1 MAGFGVDAAV
11 ETSGRSVCVTSA
23 GQEPF
28 SLRLQIDFPNVT
40 LREHPAELFSRQL
53 LSEKVPD
60 RKDVLHLFDLLP
72 REESSRG
79 NPDPLAFGCG
89 CWVRDAGFGLR
100 RNNRVF
106 PASVQLLNV
115 FVRSVRPSHVWTSIV
130 IFADVRAPRHRD
142 LRNNFDPNLVVA
154 LSQFEGGNIFVIQ
167 PEGPE
172 VAYDAGETVRG
183 IILDPRSQP
192 CLLHARR
199 DEHFTLPWRGRRVVL
214 VAFCID
220 HVLQLTDGQRGELC
234 RLGFRPPSEGSL
246 PPPRQCSAQQMC
258 LEIFSAPPRLSE
270 SLRRVEVRTLSL
282 HHAPLKAWT
291 VPCLKWDVQQPLDVE
306 FCLQRLRQGSV
317 SFLFVVPPGGLQ
329 SLTTTLN
336 EAVLTF
342 LVLLLATL
350 GDTQTPFCL
359 CLPCASAFW
368 KPVLAQTVG
377 LTHFVTDVDLCQYG
391 CERKRA
397 TRLLHNVPAL
407 CALARRCDGS
417 HSHASWS
424 PKTPAS
430 LQPRHLPPSFCDHVV
445 QACLPLLSASV
456 LPPSLRPASAALQGH
471 TKLHA
476 VPAVVPEYKEV
487 LRRQVPP
494 EVPLPDVI
502 PEGGCPFLPDVP
514 AGASRLTGGR
524 LQRDTTLLLKGA
536 GHASCRNED
545 PPATDG
551 RQQTPLA
558 DVSYAVPWNVPEF
571 LEQALHAE
579 HPCDKLSGCE
589 PSAEDNI
596 QWITSTPA
604 AEVCAFRTNALKAL
618 LQSEAEL
625 RKDEERLHASLNP
638 EVGRVLKGKRL
649 LLFKKLASA
658 AGVEDDT
665 LFQQMCEGFK
675 ILGYAEPSG
684 QFPVSF
690 KPASM
695 SEHEL
700 KQASSWIRG
709 MLKKPDSRESNE
721 IAEGLW
727 AEALDQAQDGSG
739 WLYGPYSE
747 RELDELFPEGWVPS
761 RRFGVQQGDR
771 TRAIDDL
778 RASLVNSTCTAT
790 DKIVLQ
796 DIDVVAQTAR
806 KFLEALASRRRA
818 DQRQL
823 VGRAL
828 DLKSAYKQLASAPC
842 DGWAS
847 ILAVWR
853 PDKQQ
858 YQYFRFAT
866 LPFGAVHS
874 VTAFNRVAK
883 ALRTILL
890 KIVRLV
896 VTSFYDDFCQ
906 LELQELAGSAQGTA
920 QLVLQLLGWRIAEDP
935 NKCLPFSKVFSMLGA
950 SFSLS
955 RAPQGI
961 LEISNKEGRL
971 QALRA
976 MVNAVCT
983 DGFVQPAV
991 LASLKGRFLYASTHT
1006 FGRVAAMAVKCLSR
1020 HLAGGGILRLD
1031 NEDCTLL
1038 QQTIDLLED
1047 MRPREIC
1054 AGISGA
1060 PVVIFTDGAHEEDD
1074 CLTTHG
1080 AVMIDPSSGL
1090 HLFFGEEIPQNF
1102 VDKWRAGGRQQLVGQ
1117 AEVLPVLVAKVAW
1130 AKHLKHRKVLWFID
1144 NDSAKAALGSGSSP
1158 VRDTFAMLCVNAHL
1172 DVALEA
1178 THWYTR
1184 VPSKANLADDASRL
1198 SFGAYQGLYEHTHVD
1213 WTSSCM
1219 QTIVATCTGEKIP
1232 SLALDTSTPE
1242 FIGEESC

>member
-1 MAGFGVDAAV
+1 M
-11 ETSGRSVCVTSA
+11 
-23 GQEPF
+23 
-28 SLRLQIDFPNVT
+28 
-40 LREHPAELFSRQL
+40 
-53 LSEKVPD
+53 
-60 RKDVLHLFDLLP
+60 
-72 REESSRG
+72 
-79 NPDPLAFGCG
+79 
-89 CWVRDAGFGLR
+89 
-100 RNNRVF
+100 
-106 PASVQLLNV
+106 
-115 FVRSVRPSHVWTSIV
+115 
-130 IFADVRAPRHRD
+130 
-142 LRNNFDPNLVVA
+142 
-154 LSQFEGGNIFVIQ
+154 
-167 PEGPE
+167 
-172 VAYDAGETVRG
+172 
-183 IILDPRSQP
+183 
-192 CLLHARR
+192 
-199 DEHFTLPWRGRRVVL
+199 
-214 VAFCID
+214 
-220 HVLQLTDGQRGELC
+220 
-234 RLGFRPPSEGSL
+234 
-246 PPPRQCSAQQMC
+246 
-258 LEIFSAPPRLSE
+258 
-270 SLRRVEVRTLSL
+270 
-282 HHAPLKAWT
+282 
-291 VPCLKWDVQQPLDVE
+291 
-306 FCLQRLRQGSV
+306 
-317 SFLFVVPPGGLQ
+317 
-329 SLTTTLN
+329 
-336 EAVLTF
+336 
-342 LVLLLATL
+342 
-350 GDTQTPFCL
+350 
-359 CLPCASAFW
+359 
-368 KPVLAQTVG
+368 
-377 LTHFVTDVDLCQYG
+377 
-391 CERKRA
+391 
-397 TRLLHNVPAL
+397 
-407 CALARRCDGS
+407 
-417 HSHASWS
+417 
-424 PKTPAS
+424 
-430 LQPRHLPPSFCDHVV
+430 
-445 QACLPLLSASV
+445 
-456 LPPSLRPASAALQGH
+456 
-471 TKLHA
+471 
-476 VPAVVPEYKEV
+476 
-487 LRRQVPP
+487 
-494 EVPLPDVI
+494 
-502 PEGGCPFLPDVP
+502 
-514 AGASRLTGGR
+514 
-524 LQRDTTLLLKGA
+524 
-536 GHASCRNED
+536 
-545 PPATDG
+545 
-551 RQQTPLA
+551 
-558 DVSYAVPWNVPEF
+558 
-571 LEQALHAE
+571 HAE

-684 QFPVSF
+684 QFPVSL

-700 KQASSWIRG
+700 KRASSWIRG

-721 IAEGLW
+721 TAEGLW
-727 AEALDQAQDGSG
+727 AEALEQAQDGSG

-806 KFLEALASRRRA
+806 KFLEALSSRRRA

-896 VTSFYDDFCQ
+896 VTNFYDDFCQ

-950 SFSLS
+950 SFSLA

-971 QALRA
+971 QALRT
-976 MVNAVCT
+976 MVNAVCA

-1006 FGRVAAMAVKCLSR
+1006 FGRVAVMAVKCLSR
-1020 HLAGGGILRLD
+1020 HLAGGGVLRLD

-1198 SFGAYQGLYEHTHVD
+1198 SFGAYQGLYEQTHVD
-1213 WTSSCM
+1213 WTLSCM

>member
-1 MAGFGVDAAV
+1 M
-11 ETSGRSVCVTSA
+11 
-23 GQEPF
+23 
-28 SLRLQIDFPNVT
+28 
-40 LREHPAELFSRQL
+40 
-53 LSEKVPD
+53 
-60 RKDVLHLFDLLP
+60 
-72 REESSRG
+72 
-79 NPDPLAFGCG
+79 
-89 CWVRDAGFGLR
+89 
-100 RNNRVF
+100 
-106 PASVQLLNV
+106 
-115 FVRSVRPSHVWTSIV
+115 
-130 IFADVRAPRHRD
+130 
-142 LRNNFDPNLVVA
+142 
-154 LSQFEGGNIFVIQ
+154 
-167 PEGPE
+167 
-172 VAYDAGETVRG
+172 
-183 IILDPRSQP
+183 
-192 CLLHARR
+192 
-199 DEHFTLPWRGRRVVL
+199 
-214 VAFCID
+214 
-220 HVLQLTDGQRGELC
+220 
-234 RLGFRPPSEGSL
+234 
-246 PPPRQCSAQQMC
+246 
-258 LEIFSAPPRLSE
+258 
-270 SLRRVEVRTLSL
+270 
-282 HHAPLKAWT
+282 
-291 VPCLKWDVQQPLDVE
+291 
-306 FCLQRLRQGSV
+306 
-317 SFLFVVPPGGLQ
+317 
-329 SLTTTLN
+329 
-336 EAVLTF
+336 
-342 LVLLLATL
+342 
-350 GDTQTPFCL
+350 
-359 CLPCASAFW
+359 
-368 KPVLAQTVG
+368 
-377 LTHFVTDVDLCQYG
+377 
-391 CERKRA
+391 
-397 TRLLHNVPAL
+397 
-407 CALARRCDGS
+407 
-417 HSHASWS
+417 
-424 PKTPAS
+424 
-430 LQPRHLPPSFCDHVV
+430 
-445 QACLPLLSASV
+445 
-456 LPPSLRPASAALQGH
+456 
-471 TKLHA
+471 
-476 VPAVVPEYKEV
+476 
-487 LRRQVPP
+487 
-494 EVPLPDVI
+494 
-502 PEGGCPFLPDVP
+502 
-514 AGASRLTGGR
+514 
-524 LQRDTTLLLKGA
+524 
-536 GHASCRNED
+536 
-545 PPATDG
+545 
-551 RQQTPLA
+551 
-558 DVSYAVPWNVPEF
+558 
-571 LEQALHAE
+571 
-579 HPCDKLSGCE
+579 
-589 PSAEDNI
+589 
-596 QWITSTPA
+596 
-604 AEVCAFRTNALKAL
+604 
-618 LQSEAEL
+618 
-625 RKDEERLHASLNP
+625 
-638 EVGRVLKGKRL
+638 
-649 LLFKKLASA
+649 
-658 AGVEDDT
+658 
-665 LFQQMCEGFK
+665 
-675 ILGYAEPSG
+675 
-684 QFPVSF
+684 
-690 KPASM
+690 
-695 SEHEL
+695 
-700 KQASSWIRG
+700 
-709 MLKKPDSRESNE
+709 
-721 IAEGLW
+721 
-727 AEALDQAQDGSG
+727 
-739 WLYGPYSE
+739 
-747 RELDELFPEGWVPS
+747 
-761 RRFGVQQGDR
+761 
-771 TRAIDDL
+771 
-778 RASLVNSTCTAT
+778 
-790 DKIVLQ
+790 LQ

-806 KFLEALASRRRA
+806 KFLEALSSRRRA

-950 SFSLS
+950 SFSLA

-971 QALRA
+971 QALRT
-976 MVNAVCT
+976 MVNAVCA

-1006 FGRVAAMAVKCLSR
+1006 FGRVAVMAVKCLSR
-1020 HLAGGGILRLD
+1020 HLAGGGVLRLD

-1198 SFGAYQGLYEHTHVD
+1198 SFGAYQGLYEQTHVD
-1213 WTSSCM
+1213 WTLSCM